1 MHLCPEV
8 LSPMLNW
15 IKNGKLFILCK
26 KNRFCHLDLL
36 IDKFLYRDIFSLCH
50 NTVHFIDAFIK
61 RQQQNLQLTEKDK
74 KKQRKIRDT
83 HDVSFIGNMNTDTL
97 REYSIQLSTQVDKLC
112 SLQWLFFLTSINI
125 YLCAWSSPQRCLNI
139 CSIFVTTSWYLQST
153 LPQP

>member
-74 KKQRKIRDT
+74 K
-83 HDVSFIGNMNTDTL
+83 N
-97 REYSIQLSTQVDKLC
+97 REKSETRRI
-112 SLQWLFFLTSINI
+112 I
-125 YLCAWSSPQRCLNI
+125 YW
-139 CSIFVTTSWYLQST
+139 
-153 LPQP
+153 